1 MVASLELCPAKPFY
15 FPKPSPASRMRK
27 VLISLAFLTLAVS
40 LSPANPYDPLP
51 LSPPTSVIAQDT
63 PNDGGNSI
71 DIRWTP
77 SGDDRAVA
85 GSVTGYEVQR
95 ATSSG
100 GPFEKVGKVAAGES
114 AYTDATVRD
123 GVPYYYRI
131 AALGSAIGTEQRAES
146 AASGPARSGPSWFNP
161 QRVNMF
167 IAVILSCGLVL
178 WFISH
183 AKRGKELFIRKIAGL
198 SAVDEALGRATEMGR
213 PVLYLPSGGLA
224 AVSDIQTLAGLIILG
239 QVAKKTAQYDTPLL
253 VPVSDPL
260 VMTLAR
266 EIVKTAYTDAGRP
279 DAFKADNIRYL
290 TNEQFAYTAGVD
302 GIMMREKPAANFF
315 IGTFYAE
322 SLILAE
328 TGFSTGAI
336 QIAGTAM
343 ISQLPFFV
351 AACDYTLIGEEIYA
365 ASAYLSREPVLL
377 GSLKGQDWGKALA
390 ILAVL
395 VGVILET
402 IAIKAPVLHF
412 FVRLFSVE

>member
-1 MVASLELCPAKPFY
+1 
-15 FPKPSPASRMRK
+15 MRK
-27 VLISLAFLTLAVS
+27 ALISLAFFILAVS

-51 LSPPTSVIAQDT
+51 LSPPTNVIAQDT

-71 DIRWTP
+71 DIRWTL
-77 SGDDRAVA
+77 SADDRTEGGKV
-85 GSVTGYEVQR
+85 SGYEIWR
-95 ATSSG
+95 TATAA
-100 GPFEKVGKVAAGES
+100 GPFEKVGSVSTGES

-131 AALGSAIGTEQRAES
+131 AALGPAVGPEQRVES
-146 AASGPARSGPSWFNP
+146 AASVPVKSSPSWFNP
-161 QRVNMF
+161 QRVNML
-167 IAVILSCGLVL
+167 IAVILACGLVL
-178 WFISH
+178 WFIFH
-183 AKRGKELFIRKIAGL
+183 AKRGKELFIRRIAGL

-213 PVLYLPSGGLA
+213 PVLFLPSGGLA

-395 VGVILET
+395 TGVILET
-402 IAIKAPVLHF
+402 IAVKAPVLHF
-412 FVRLFSVE
+412 FARLFSVE

>member
-1 MVASLELCPAKPFY
+1 
-15 FPKPSPASRMRK
+15 MRK
-27 VLISLAFLTLAVS
+27 ALISLVFLALVVS
-40 LSPANPYDPLP
+40 LTRANPYVPLP
-51 LSPPTSVIAQDT
+51 FAPPTNVIAQDT

-77 SGDDRAVA
+77 SGDDRPQGGKV
-85 GSVTGYEVQR
+85 SGYEIWR
-95 ATSSG
+95 TATAG

-114 AYTDATVRD
+114 AFTDATVRD

-131 AALGSAIGTEQRAES
+131 AALGPAIGPEQRAES
-146 AASGPARSGPSWFNP
+146 AASEPVKSSPSWFNL
-161 QRVNMF
+161 QRVNML
-167 IAVILSCGLVL
+167 IAVILACGLVL
-178 WFISH
+178 WFIFH
-183 AKRGKELFIRKIAGL
+183 AKQGKELFIRRIAGL

-213 PVLYLPSGGLA
+213 PVLFLPSGGLA

-239 QVAKKTAQYDTPLL
+239 QVAKKTAEFDTPLL

-266 EIVKTAYTDAGRP
+266 EIVKTSYTDAGRP
-279 DAFKADNIRYL
+279 DAFKPDNIRYL

-302 GIMMREKPAANFF
+302 GIMLRERPAANFM

-328 TGFSTGAI
+328 TGYSTGAI
-336 QIAGTAM
+336 QIAGTAQ

-377 GSLKGQDWGKALA
+377 GSLKGQDWGKALCLLA
-390 ILAVL
+390 IAA
-395 VGVILET
+395 GVILET
-402 IAIKAPVLHF
+402 LALKAPALHF
-412 FVRLFSVE
+412 FVNLFTSR